1 MWSSQTQDEIVPAH
15 YILAVLGCGF
25 LIAGAGAGYQANTAP
40 KPHLAPGRR
49 DLRVGQPLAVHPRN
63 YRLSPVPRKI
73 PTCRYVF
80 KEERGA
86 DGSRRTR
93 MITEQQLSAYLGKS
107 IAEICPNGFTS
118 DAHNHSAHFVG
129 HALGYTFGATC
140 HLIGRRNGPAAT
152 LRTQEIFRACPKVGV
167 WSLRPS
173 TLAAGLVFITRA
185 ANVNLAGKVMAN
197 VPRKHVGIFVGGWS
211 GTTRTASTRS

>member
-1 MWSSQTQDEIVPAH
+1 
-15 YILAVLGCGF
+15 
-25 LIAGAGAGYQANTAP
+25 
-40 KPHLAPGRR
+40 
-49 DLRVGQPLAVHPRN
+49 
-63 YRLSPVPRKI
+63 
-73 PTCRYVF
+73 
-80 KEERGA
+80 
-86 DGSRRTR
+86 
-93 MITEQQLSAYLGKS
+93 MITEHQLSAFLGKS

-140 HLIGRRNGPAAT
+140 HLIGSRNGPAAT

-185 ANVNLAGKVMAN
+185 SNVNLAGKVMAN
-197 VPRKHVGIFVGGWS
+197 VPRKHVGIFVGGQVWHYS
-211 GTTRTASTRS
+211 NSQHKVVKQTPARFSLHYAAPDNAMFYGALPGAGA